1 MKKAEF
7 ISKRESSI
15 MILLQKGMSNKIIS
29 EETGI
34 SVNTVKYHL
43 KKIYKK
49 LHAQNR
55 IEAINKYN
63 KLST

>member
-7 ISKRESSI
+7 ISKRESGI
-15 MILLQKGMSNKIIS
+15 MILLQKGMSNRIIS
-29 EETGI
+29 EEVGV

-55 IEAINKYN
+55 VDAINKYN
-63 KLST
+63 KLLT